1 MSRCFCSARGHTPVF
16 LIANKALLLL
26 LLLLLLQ
33 GSGSVLYAFELT

>member
-1 MSRCFCSARGHTPVF
+1 VF